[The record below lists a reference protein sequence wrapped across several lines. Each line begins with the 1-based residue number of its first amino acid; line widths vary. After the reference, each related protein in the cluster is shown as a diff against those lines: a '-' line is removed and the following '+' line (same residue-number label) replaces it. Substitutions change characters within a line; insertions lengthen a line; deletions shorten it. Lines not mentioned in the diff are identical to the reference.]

1 MKFCLDKTKT
11 KRYFLIL
18 LSDGKDSG
26 TVVAFA
32 VGSRCTSPE
41 LIDDDGMA
49 LVDCHAIP
57 LVRRALLK

>member
-1 MKFCLDKTKT
+1 MS
-11 KRYFLIL
+11 LIL
-18 LSDGKDSG
+18 LADEKDSG
-26 TVVAFA
+26 KVVAFA
-32 VGSRCTSPE
+32 VGSRCTSPD